1 MSGHDCGVSG
11 LDLVWKGGAEM
22 RRNCEKKLQK
32 VQRNIRLPKLHDP
45 IWQVPKILS

>member
-1 MSGHDCGVSG
+1 MSGHDCGFSG

-32 VQRNIRLPKLHDP
+32 VARNIRLPKLHGP
-45 IWQVPKILS
+45 IWQVPKVLS